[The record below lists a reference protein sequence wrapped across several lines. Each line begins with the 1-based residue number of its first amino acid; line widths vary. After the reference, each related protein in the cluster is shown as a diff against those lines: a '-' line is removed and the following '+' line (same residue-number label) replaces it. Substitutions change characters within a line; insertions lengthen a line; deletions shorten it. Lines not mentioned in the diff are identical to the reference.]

1 VKNIFL
7 FIISLF
13 YLNNCIAQ
21 DTVERRNRLS
31 DSVIEKFFVLK
42 SDQKVKQGPYKAFF
56 RRKTLIASGN
66 YSKNVKTGIWHFYTT
81 KGRIIEKYNFDTN
94 AYLFEGPLDDND
106 DLSFIFDTDIIKTD
120 RLTRPLKIGGNYYGY
135 IPYVNLFQLP
145 FDTYDI
151 NTDLFDAEIELLIS
165 PLGRLADYKVH
176 LTSGYYEYDH
186 TFNMAVS
193 LFSEADRTFIP
204 ATLNGEPIIS
214 RIIIKCNVTSDGR
227 LDFD

>member
-1 VKNIFL
+1 L
-7 FIISLF
+7 
-13 YLNNCIAQ
+13 AQ
-21 DTVERRNRLS
+21 DTTERKNRLS
-31 DSVIEKFFVLK
+31 GPVTERFFVLR
-42 SDQKVKQGPYKAFF
+42 SNQKIKQGPYKAFF

-66 YSKNVKTGIWHFYTT
+66 YTNNLKTGIWHFYTT
-81 KGRIIEKYNFDTN
+81 KGRIIEKYDYDTN
-94 AYLFEGPLDDND
+94 TFLFEGPLDDPD
-106 DLSFIFDTDIIKTD
+106 DLSFIFDAAIVKTD
-120 RLTRPLKIGGNYYGY
+120 RLTRPLKIGGNYYGF

-176 LTSGYYEYDH
+176 LTSGYYAYDH

-204 ATLNGEPIIS
+204 ATLNGEPVIS
-214 RIIIKCNVTSDGR
+214 RIVIKCNVTPDGR